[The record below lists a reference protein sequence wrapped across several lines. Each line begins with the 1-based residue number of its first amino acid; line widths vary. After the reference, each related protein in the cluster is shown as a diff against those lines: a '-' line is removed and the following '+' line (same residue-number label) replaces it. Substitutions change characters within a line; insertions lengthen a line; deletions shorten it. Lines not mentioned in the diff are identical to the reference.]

1 MSSLEQL
8 MPIVRDTQGEDSA
21 QYSALVIQQMEAL
34 RQAGDVAGGRR
45 LLVEARARA
54 LRNGLPDTDLQF
66 THLLRFEAAF
76 ARRDGNLVAAERSQ
90 REALRRLQSAGNSFE
105 VALANYELAEI
116 LAARGQRSEASTLLA
131 TSLPMLRQSVLPQ
144 QIGLRSAEALAEKMR
159 RRASATTLDALSR

>member
-1 MSSLEQL
+1 
-8 MPIVRDTQGEDSA
+8 
-21 QYSALVIQQMEAL
+21 
-34 RQAGDVAGGRR
+34 
-45 LLVEARARA
+45 
-54 LRNGLPDTDLQF
+54 LPDTDLQF

-116 LAARGQRSEASTLLA
+116 LAARGQRSEASALLA